1 MPTVTIYHGDLHRT
15 IDIPV
20 GTSLSAALQAAG
32 VSLSLPCGGNHTCGK
47 CRVWAEGLLSPPEP
61 RELAMLNG
69 ASGQRLACFAH
80 VLSDCTVRTSPPG
93 RERVADNYRADTL
106 PPAPAYP
113 GDYGVAVDI
122 GTTTVVGYL
131 FARDSSVPLAVRGEV
146 NRQRAYGGD
155 VLSRIVYC
163 NEHTVVPLRDVIRAQ
178 ISDLLLALCGDA
190 GLPPQAL
197 SGLVITGNT
206 TMLHLLAGLE
216 PRSLA
221 LAPFTPQ
228 SLFGGVWQL
237 DLPQFPALQAYL
249 PRCISSYVGADITC
263 SILASGI
270 MSRPG
275 TVLLVDIGTNGEMAL
290 RTPDGLV
297 CTSTAAG
304 PAFEGAGISA
314 GMSASSGAISAVWT
328 EGDAIRYRTVDGAAP
343 AGLCGSG
350 LIDGIAA
357 LLELGVLA
365 PSGRMAPQFH
375 GSAPLGDSGVSI
387 TQGDVRQLQLAKG
400 AIRGGMDTLLRHC
413 GLSYDDL
420 DQILLCGGFGSF
432 MNVHSAQAIGLIP
445 PGMAGRTAV
454 LGNAAGTG
462 AGYVLQHSA
471 RMEEAFSIAASA
483 QAVELGADDYF
494 KRRYVEV
501 MGF

>member
-1 MPTVTIYHGDLHRT
+1 
-15 IDIPV
+15 
-20 GTSLSAALQAAG
+20 
-32 VSLSLPCGGNHTCGK
+32 
-47 CRVWAEGLLSPPEP
+47 
-61 RELAMLNG
+61 MLNG
-69 ASGQRLACFAH
+69 AHGLRLACFAR
-80 VLSDCTVRTSPPG
+80 VLGDCTVRTCPPG
-93 RERVADNYRADTL
+93 QEQVADNYRVDTL
-106 PPAPAYP
+106 SPAPTYP
-113 GDYGVAVDI
+113 GNYGVAVDI

-131 FARDSSVPLAVRGEV
+131 FARNSVTPLAVRGEV
-146 NRQRAYGGD
+146 NHQRIYGGD

-163 NEHTVVPLRDVIRAQ
+163 NEHTVAPLRDVIREQ
-178 ISDLLLALCGDA
+178 VSNLILSLCGDA
-190 GLPPQAL
+190 GVLPQDL

-221 LAPFTPQ
+221 LAPFTPRT
-228 SLFGGVWQL
+228 LFGGMWQL
-237 DLPQFPALQAYL
+237 ELPHFPDLKAYL

-270 MSRPG
+270 MSRAE

-314 GMSASSGAISAVWT
+314 GMSAGSGAISAVWT
-328 EGDAIRYRTVDGAAP
+328 EGDSVRYRTVDGAAP
-343 AGLCGSG
+343 VGLCGSG

-357 LLELGVLA
+357 LLARGDIV
-365 PSGRMAPQFH
+365 PSGRMIPSLRGKAPI
-375 GSAPLGDSGVSI
+375 GDSGISI

-400 AIRGGMDTLLRHC
+400 AIRGGMDTLLRRC
-413 GLSYDDL
+413 GLSYNDL

-445 PGMAGRTAV
+445 PDMANRTAV

-471 RMEEAFSIAASA
+471 RMEESFFIASSA
-483 QAVELGADDYF
+483 QAVELSTDEYF